1 MRTTF
6 DLSPLYRSTVG
17 FDGLLD
23 MLDQVNR
30 VEPMTNWPPYN
41 IEKTGDDQDRIT
53 MAVAGFSP
61 DEIELVQQET
71 TLFVNGQKH
80 PEPEGVQ
87 VLHRGIATRAF
98 KQTFNLADHVKVTG
112 ASLENGLLTIEL
124 KREVPE
130 ALKPHRIEIV
140 SGTGAKALSQDNQPQ
155 QIEHEPQQSSKAA

>member
-1 MRTTF
+1 MRTTLDF
-6 DLSPLYRSTVG
+6 SPLFRSTVG
-17 FDGLLD
+17 FDRLID
-23 MLDQVNR
+23 MLDQVSR

-41 IEKTGDDQDRIT
+41 IEKADDDQYCIT

-61 DEIELVQQET
+61 DEIELVQQES

-98 KQTFNLADHVKVTG
+98 KQSFNLADHVKVTG

-130 ALKPHRIEIV
+130 ELKPRRIEIG
-140 SGTGAKALSQDNQPQ
+140 SGNGVKALAQDNQPQ
-155 QIEHEPQQSSKAA
+155 QIEHEPQEKSKAA